1 MSIGFWENP
10 YFEKDTC
17 FFVNNADNILVF
29 NPRLPAFICGLISFT
44 GSDGRGSGSGCG
56 WRFGGVLTRVPLPQG
71 SYVGG
76 GIGRPQLFFQL
87 RPSRV
92 SILQPLLG
100 VFPFPELF
108 LAAAAVAGHL

>member
-29 NPRLPAFICGLISFT
+29 NPRLPAFMCGLISFT
-44 GSDGRGSGSGCG
+44 GSDGRGSVSGCG
-56 WRFGGVLTRVPLPQG
+56 WRFGWVLTRVPLPQG
-71 SYVGG
+71 SYAGG
-76 GIGRPQLFFQL
+76 GFVRPQLFFQL

-92 SILQPLLG
+92 QIVYSLLS
-100 VFPFPELF
+100 VFHLAEYF
-108 LAAAAVAGHL
+108 L